1 MNRQEDQES
10 EAWRDR
16 IVQTPLVLG
25 GKPRIKDTR
34 VSVEL
39 ITDLLEGSHTVDDL
53 LIDYPFITVED
64 IDACRRYKATGAV
77 LSYYTWDDINGSSH
91 AEEKSYGK
99 ATGR

>member
-1 MNRQEDQES
+1 MNQHKDQEN

-77 LSYYTWDDINGSSH
+77 LSYYTWDDINGCNPSG
-91 AEEKSYGK
+91 EKSDGK
-99 ATGR
+99 VTSR

>member
-1 MNRQEDQES
+1 MNRHEDQET
-10 EAWRDR
+10 EAWRDH

-39 ITDLLEGSHTVDDL
+39 ITDLLEGNRTFDDIL
-53 LIDYPFITVED
+53 RSYPFISVED

-77 LSYYTWDDINGSSH
+77 LSYVAWADFESCKCTNDHSDERGDNW
-91 AEEKSYGK
+91 
-99 ATGR
+99 